1 MSLPAGKS
9 HADAVERAKH
19 FREILWSRTDWMSR
33 PEDERLD
40 ELDRLCT
47 ALYLGD
53 PVAGKALATEVI
65 YA

>member
-1 MSLPAGKS
+1 MTLPAGKS

-40 ELDRLCT
+40 ELDRLCIK
-47 ALYLGD
+47 LYGGD
-53 PVAGKALATEVI
+53 VKAGRALATEVVWQ
-65 YA
+65 